1 MEELTD
7 KVIAQDIA
15 TLRQAYQLRQR
26 EYEALRAAGEW
37 AGAVMHAGML
47 LELALKIAICKNM
60 DVSHLPKVFQ
70 IHDLKL
76 LLYCSGLRNAVM
88 NNPDL
93 KRNFG
98 VIATRWTMDLRYK
111 STAILKQNFDEVHQA
126 LFDASTGILTFL
138 STVL

>member
-37 AGAVMHAGML
+37 AGAVMHAGIL

-60 DVSHLPKVFQ
+60 DVSHLPKAFQ

-76 LLYCSGLRNAVM
+76 LLYCSGLKNTFLNNAK
-88 NNPDL
+88 L
-93 KRNFG
+93 YQNFRK
-98 VIATRWTMDLRYK
+98 IATDWSMELRYK
-111 STAILKQNFDEVHQA
+111 GAVVTAQDADNFHQA
-126 LFDASTGILTFL
+126 LFHSSDGVLTFL
-138 STVL
+138 SSFL